1 MTKNVK
7 PIPDGHHT
15 VTPYLMISGAAKAL
29 DFYKKAFGA
38 KEVLRMDGPEGKVM
52 HAEIQ
57 IGDSRIMLADEMP
70 NMPDMGFRS
79 PSSLGG
85 TGVGILLYVPDVDAL
100 AKQATAA
107 GAKELRPVQDQF
119 YGDRA
124 GTFADPFGHMWTL
137 STHIEDVPPDE
148 LRKRAEAMCK
158 QGASSKGK

>member
-7 PIPDGHHT
+7 PIPDGYHT

-29 DFYKKAFGA
+29 DFYKKAFNA
-38 KEVLRMDGPEGKVM
+38 KEILRMDGPEGKVM

-57 IGDSRIMLADEMP
+57 IGDSRIMLADEVP
-70 NMPDMGFRS
+70 NMGFRS

-85 TGVGILLYVPDVDAL
+85 TGVGILLYVPDVDAA

-107 GAKELRPVQDQF
+107 GAKELRPVKGQF

-158 QGASSKGK
+158 QGSK